1 MGEEFN
7 LVKVAHRHRSCL
19 SIRRALS
26 SIIGGYPR
34 PSVALISVGMP
45 VSVEPDD
52 SSSEIEPP
60 TVEMPSGSSSP
71 WSTEENR
78 NGRIHLVNFTGLIVE
93 APTRVLREWAV
104 AFMGCGY

>member
-60 TVEMPSGSSSP
+60 TVEMP
-71 WSTEENR
+71 R
-78 NGRIHLVNFTGLIVE
+78 GLKIS
-93 APTRVLREWAV
+93 ALKFLRYG
-104 AFMGCGY
+104 MSRHGT